1 MKNKILFF
9 LLFFANSAFACLCT
23 GYINSSYS
31 KFQSHIQSKLNNQ
44 VKALKELQ
52 KSIDTNIQTIKEQ
65 IIINEKD
72 NKILENNLLENKRI
86 IFELSKENQIR

>member
-1 MKNKILFF
+1 M
-9 LLFFANSAFACLCT
+9 
-23 GYINSSYS
+23 
-31 KFQSHIQSKLNNQ
+31 
-44 VKALKELQ
+44 KALKELQ
-52 KSIDTNIQTIKEQ
+52 KSVDTNIQTIKEQ